1 MLNVPAR
8 APSLRAWAVNA
19 RTGTAAR
26 LIWSRTWVGVPPQP
40 LATQVRP
47 GRTKPP
53 LDQVEALRAEVFF
66 ALAAELMK
74 VHPPHLT
81 DFSALARTTRIGLRP
96 GECFDPGQLDA
107 KTLAALD
114 TVPKAAQDHF
124 AAGELPPADAF
135 WSITMYDEHG
145 FQAANPINRFVIG
158 DRDRLAYNNDGSLD
172 IYIQHTSP
180 GAGKEANWL
189 PAPAGSLGI
198 TMRLYAPR
206 PEALDGRW
214 NPPPVRRTR

>member
-158 DRDRLAYNNDGSLD
+158 DRDRLAYNNDGL
-172 IYIQHTSP
+172 
-180 GAGKEANWL
+180 AGHL
-189 PAPAGSLGI
+189 HPAHLARRRQGGELATRSSGPARHHDASVC
-198 TMRLYAPR
+198 AS
-206 PEALDGRW
+206 
-214 NPPPVRRTR
+214 VRSAGWSVS